1 MKNSVRQI
9 GSMESL
15 ISRTD
20 QVQVR
25 ISSLGK
31 VDKLDHLVKEKVQ
44 DRKCGNSGTLQK
56 DQSYESHGWKEENLG
71 QKHRKHFQ
79 QKPKINSPNLREE
92 IAIKV

>member
-1 MKNSVRQI
+1 
-9 GSMESL
+9 MESL

-44 DRKCGNSGTLQK
+44 DRKCGNFLEHCRKTKATNHMDRRRKTWAKST
-56 DQSYESHGWKEENLG
+56 ENIFS
-71 QKHRKHFQ
+71 K
-79 QKPKINSPNLREE
+79 SLR
-92 IAIKV
+92 

>member
-44 DRKCGNSGTLQK
+44 DRKCGNSVTLQK
-56 DQSYESHGWKEENLG
+56 DQSYESHG
-71 QKHRKHFQ
+71 
-79 QKPKINSPNLREE
+79 
-92 IAIKV
+92 

>member
-1 MKNSVRQI
+1 MWTSTEQNMAKKIKNMKNSVRQI

-56 DQSYESHGWKEENLG
+56 DQSYESHG
-71 QKHRKHFQ
+71 
-79 QKPKINSPNLREE
+79 
-92 IAIKV
+92 